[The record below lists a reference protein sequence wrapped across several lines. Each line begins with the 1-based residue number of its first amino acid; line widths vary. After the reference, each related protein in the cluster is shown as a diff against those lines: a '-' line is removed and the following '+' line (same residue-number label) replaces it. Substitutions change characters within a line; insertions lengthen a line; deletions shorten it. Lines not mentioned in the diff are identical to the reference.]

1 MYEILKVGNILRD
14 KETGNRYR
22 IISISQNTIILCELD
37 TEKLNLVDNDC
48 AIVLEL
54 LSDNEI
60 SLDEDKDDFIFDI
73 NVLSDTLKSKY
84 EARKKVISEVMR
96 VYESRLMDLMGKAS
110 KSELQD
116 ILKRYSF
123 PKSSFWR
130 MFTKYMQS
138 GMKDYALVD
147 KRGFRKK
154 GLEYTYSVKTG
165 KTSNY
170 YEMTGIV
177 INESIKQIFDEALKE
192 FRSGRQKSLKSCYDR
207 MNLLH
212 FTRTEVIDG
221 VSSVSLLPVS
231 ERPTLRQ
238 FYYYADSKLTAEE
251 KDAIKT
257 SAQEQRNNK
266 RLLTSDALY
275 DVCGPGDMVEIDACE
290 ADVSL
295 VSAFDRN
302 KTIGRPVVY
311 FMIDVYSRIILAVS
325 VAFDNNSVLG
335 VTNLFLNLADDK
347 QDYCKKY
354 GMGFDNPEIWPS
366 NIIPR
371 RIRVDRGSEFK
382 SREFTRI
389 CNELGIEKQI
399 VPGASGSLKGVVEQS
414 FHQMHAKQNM
424 HVENYGLIEKRYDS
438 NHHQEATLTIEE
450 YNKMII
456 NFVLTHNQEYNVN
469 YPCTKEM
476 IKKGIKP
483 IPVLLWNYGVEK
495 YGAPRPIIS
504 KNQYL
509 YNLMTPVKA
518 KINRRGIVYKGL
530 YYLPESDRVLAQ
542 EMFRAG
548 TKKQSFEVRM
558 DMRDISYVYY
568 LRDGKLM
575 SASLNEKLTGNG
587 DLKGMTM
594 KQWEDYRKTKAQM
607 DAEGRIYNQEL
618 SAFNYSVN
626 AAIVESAKKETMS
639 DSKEMRPAREA
650 EKQRISHSENIA
662 SRMEIPDI
670 QNALEEETEI
680 EEPEKDYV
688 DFEDAIEDFME
699 NN

>member
-1 MYEILKVGNILRD
+1 MNNVLTVGDILKDTKLN
-14 KETGNRYR
+14 TRYR
-22 IISISQNTIILCELD
+22 VVDIDGGEVTLCQMDITTLQLYLQTIRNLIQMITDGELVKEKGETTVFDYYALPEKAKWKYDKKKKVLCEV
-37 TEKLNLVDNDC
+37 LNFYHHR
-48 AIVLEL
+48 L
-54 LSDNEI
+54 LG
-60 SLDEDKDDFIFDI
+60 
-73 NVLSDTLKSKY
+73 
-84 EARKKVISEVMR
+84 
-96 VYESRLMDLMGKAS
+96 LMGKGP
-110 KSELQD
+110 KPELKE
-116 ILKRYSF
+116 ILYRNSMSVYM
-123 PKSSFWR
+123 FWR
-130 MFTKYMQS
+130 TFTKYLQS
-138 GMKDYALVD
+138 GYQDFSLVD
-147 KRGFRKK
+147 SRYLGANKGKRY
-154 GLEYTYSVKTG
+154 EYTEKPGHKSEYFDT
-165 KTSNY
+165 N
-170 YEMTGIV
+170 GIV
-177 INESIKQIFDEALKE
+177 INESIKQIFDEALNE
-192 FRSGRQKSLKSCYDR
+192 FRSGRQKSLKSCYAR

-221 VSSVSLLPVS
+221 VSSVSLLPLS

-275 DVCGPGDMVEIDACE
+275 DVYGPGDMVEIDACE

-414 FHQMHAKQNM
+414 FHQMHAKQNI

-476 IKKGIKP
+476 IEKGIKP

-680 EEPEKDYV
+680 EEPEKFYV